1 MSDINTTSIN
11 DLPTDPMGSN
21 ANNISI
27 IASEKGSANMNTNA
41 STNANANTNSLS
53 LDQSTISQIVNGL
66 QQASV
71 AGATMLPSRDIP
83 QSTQALTQD
92 AFVKPNYVPPPS
104 NTDYINDNLEPSEY
118 INSYQQEA
126 QIKNSLDS
134 VYDEIQTPLLISILY
149 FLFQLPIMKKTL
161 FKYIPYLCH
170 SDGNYNL
177 NGLVFSSAAFG
188 FLFYSLSKTMRQFNT
203 F

>member
-1 MSDINTTSIN
+1 MTDINTTSIN

-21 ANNISI
+21 ANNISMV
-27 IASEKGSANMNTNA
+27 ASEKP
-41 STNANANTNSLS
+41 STMPMPPQSTLA

-83 QSTQALTQD
+83 QNTQGHTQD
-92 AFVKPNYVPPPS
+92 AYIKPNYIPPP
-104 NTDYINDNLEPSEY
+104 NHTDYINDTQDTSEY
-118 INSYQQEA
+118 INSYQRDQHM
-126 QIKNSLDS
+126 KNSLDS
-134 VYDEIQTPLLISILY
+134 IYDEIQTPLLISILY
-149 FLFQLPIMKKTL
+149 FLFQLPIIKKTL
-161 FKYIPYLCH
+161 FKYIPLLCH

-177 NGLVFSSAAFG
+177 NGLLFSSLVFG
-188 FLFYSLSKTMRQFNT
+188 LLFFSLSKTMKQFNT

>member
-21 ANNISI
+21 ANNISV
-27 IASEKGSANMNTNA
+27 IATEKSLNTN
-41 STNANANTNSLS
+41 TNANTNTLA

-83 QSTQALTQD
+83 QNTQVHTQD
-92 AFVKPNYVPPPS
+92 EYIKPNYVPPP
-104 NTDYINDNLEPSEY
+104 NNIDYINDMQDPSEY
-118 INSYQQEA
+118 INSYQHQA
-126 QIKNSLDS
+126 QMKNSLDTI
-134 VYDEIQTPLLISILY
+134 YDEIQTPLLISILY

-161 FKYIPYLCH
+161 FKYIPLLCH
-170 SDGNYNL
+170 SDGNYNIY
-177 NGLVFSSAAFG
+177 GLLFTSFSFG
-188 FLFYSLSKTMRQFNT
+188 LLFITMSKTMRQFNT

>member
-21 ANNISI
+21 ANNISM
-27 IASEKGSANMNTNA
+27 IASEKGSANALPNANTNA
-41 STNANANTNSLS
+41 NSNSLS

-83 QSTQALTQD
+83 QNTQALTQD

-134 VYDEIQTPLLISILY
+134 IYDEIQTPLLISILY

-177 NGLVFSSAAFG
+177 NGLVFSSFAFG